1 MYCAVH
7 CSKQRNKAKQS
18 KPKPNIILNPQYVCS
33 LSIQQPRPARVS
45 NLFLSGRY
53 HVGTVK
59 EQSQGKIDPG
69 ERSEMAF
76 IQPGKK
82 AVSSAILYLQDQGSS
97 YKVSDQKGRME
108 IYLPQANVVC
118 NQINFSWSN
127 THQFISLKCKYS
139 FVYNHVSLFHS
150 ILAFYY

>member
-1 MYCAVH
+1 MIESGVDVNPSCTQYCAVH

-82 AVSSAILYLQDQGSS
+82 AVSSAILYPKTKEVHTKYLIRRVEWK
-97 YKVSDQKGRME
+97 YICPRRMLCV
-108 IYLPQANVVC
+108 IRSTLAGPTL
-118 NQINFSWSN
+118 IN
-127 THQFISLKCKYS
+127 LYR
-139 FVYNHVSLFHS
+139 
-150 ILAFYY
+150 